1 MPVRLV
7 LSDNRELSGWI
18 EHVFPTSES
27 SAVHLDVRLKEPSH
41 GALRPKMR
49 VEAWIVTE
57 RRAQVPRLPKGPI
70 PRDELGVRQA
80 FVLRGES
87 AVRTPVKLG
96 LIGRSYFEVAAGLSV
111 GDEVLAIDTQ
121 RFLQRDRIAIE

>member
-1 MPVRLV
+1 
-7 LSDNRELSGWI
+7 
-18 EHVFPTSES
+18 
-27 SAVHLDVRLKEPSH
+27 
-41 GALRPKMR
+41 MR

-87 AVRTPVKLG
+87 AVRTPVQLG
-96 LIGRSYFEVAAGLSV
+96 LIGRNYFEVASGLSV